1 MHRYTPPYALCWKNR
16 HSATTQIRTDSFTKI
31 NCLGWDNSEWWLVMN
46 GLPTIFGTMCTAL
59 LNSSAITRLTERL
72 IESPFEN
79 FVRAYKKL
87 KIAWTKFS
95 LRVLLSLPT
104 IQWKFLHRLN
114 GTRTH
119 DLSVEFFYFL

>member
-1 MHRYTPPYALCWKNR
+1 MVVGDERFIYY
-16 HSATTQIRTDSFTKI
+16 IRDNVYGFAKI
-31 NCLGWDNSEWWLVMN
+31 ISHNS
-46 GLPTIFGTMCTAL
+46 
-59 LNSSAITRLTERL
+59 TERL
-72 IESPFEN
+72 IESPFED